1 MTDAHDV
8 TERNREPVTTDNDQT
23 PHSPDDLDDQLPP
36 SLFAPPG
43 RGTPPPLFGP
53 VDEKTPPPGRDP
65 EPVSAPATVPSEKGG
80 GGGTPPLGRTGG
92 GGTPPPLFRPVN
104 DGTPPPETERVPV
117 APEKSGTG
125 STPPPG
131 RTGAGRTP
139 PPLFRPVSDGT
150 PPPVVGPV
158 ADKAVASADAE
169 PARVPDGGKAVPP
182 ATAGPARVQ
191 GGGQATPSGGGGHAS
206 LTGGGDHASPS
217 GGATSPSAPPRT
229 AAPESPN
236 VSLHLGPTP
245 DRTPAGPARSAAED
259 LGAGRPTPAA
269 DGRGPA
275 PAGAA
280 ADGPASAGA
289 AADGPA
295 PASGRPAAGGSGSAR
310 SVADGRG
317 PVSGRPAANGPA
329 SAPARPGAGG
339 PAPTSARSAADGR
352 GPVSGR
358 PSADG
363 PTSTFGR
370 PAADAPTPTRPTPTR
385 PAADGRGPASA
396 RPAVEAGAPAR
407 PAPLDG
413 NLHLKP
419 VRRLRTEPSAEWTP
433 HPSYGAEPESPKRE
447 ARDIPAKGADPGP
460 DTELDL
466 VLDLAPGD
474 RAASATFS
482 VPAPASAPAAS
493 VSPGRRHSVIANETT
508 ASIPVHLLFRDD
520 QEPADGAAAL
530 PGPGAVVHR
539 PAGDRA
545 PATRRPPVP
554 RSPQTRVRPST
565 RPAPVADPRLAER
578 PGPALSGYA
587 ALFAGAAGTAGALA
601 VLWWRGVL
609 PAGWQSAVG
618 LTPRPDL
625 GIGAGAWA
633 ALALLATVVLLA
645 LGGLGRGRV
654 GYAWVLTLFGDYRGS
669 VRRTGLVW
677 VSPLLLRRRVDVR
690 LRHWRS
696 EPLPAVDANGTA
708 LRVVVLV
715 VWRIK
720 DTVRAVLGIEDH
732 EAYLS
737 AQVEAAMARVLSQL
751 PADAFHEDAPTLRDA
766 EAVGDALTRML
777 KADCEPVGVE
787 VYSAQPTGIE
797 YAPEVAAAMQRR
809 RIAAIDSRHRD
820 SVLTS
825 VVDAVDDTVNRLTTR
840 GIVELDDY
848 ERKALVKDLT
858 VAFYTGRSGGG
869 DGA

>member
-1 MTDAHDV
+1 M
-8 TERNREPVTTDNDQT
+8 
-23 PHSPDDLDDQLPP
+23 
-36 SLFAPPG
+36 
-43 RGTPPPLFGP
+43 
-53 VDEKTPPPGRDP
+53 
-65 EPVSAPATVPSEKGG
+65 
-80 GGGTPPLGRTGG
+80 
-92 GGTPPPLFRPVN
+92 
-104 DGTPPPETERVPV
+104 
-117 APEKSGTG
+117 
-125 STPPPG
+125 
-131 RTGAGRTP
+131 
-139 PPLFRPVSDGT
+139 
-150 PPPVVGPV
+150 
-158 ADKAVASADAE
+158 
-169 PARVPDGGKAVPP
+169 
-182 ATAGPARVQ
+182 
-191 GGGQATPSGGGGHAS
+191 
-206 LTGGGDHASPS
+206 
-217 GGATSPSAPPRT
+217 
-229 AAPESPN
+229 
-236 VSLHLGPTP
+236 SLHLGPTP
-245 DRTPAGPARSAAED
+245 DRPASDLLPPEGPAADRPAASTPGRTAADGSAPASERPGAEGRGSVSGRPAAE
-259 LGAGRPTPAA
+259 GPTPVSPRSGAEGTAPASSRSAA

-275 PAGAA
+275 
-280 ADGPASAGA
+280 
-289 AADGPA
+289 
-295 PASGRPAAGGSGSAR
+295 SGRPAAEGPAPVSAR
-310 SVADGRG
+310 SGANELAPASEGPGADGRG
-317 PVSGRPAANGPA
+317 SVSGRPAADG
-329 SAPARPGAGG
+329 SAPVSARPGAEEL
-339 PAPTSARSAADGR
+339 ASARPAADGR
-352 GPVSGR
+352 GPVSG
-358 PSADG
+358 G
-363 PTSTFGR
+363 PAANGPAPASGG
-370 PAADAPTPTRPTPTR
+370 PAADRPAPASPRTAPDGPGSTSIR
-385 PAADGRGPASA
+385 PAADGG
-396 RPAVEAGAPAR
+396 R

-447 ARDIPAKGADPGP
+447 SRGDAGP

-482 VPAPASAPAAS
+482 VPAPTAAPVPATASATATSPN
-493 VSPGRRHSVIANETT
+493 PGRRHSVIANETT

-539 PAGDRA
+539 PGGDRA

-587 ALFAGAAGTAGALA
+587 ALLAGAAGTAGALA

-625 GIGAGAWA
+625 GIGVGAWA

-809 RIAAIDSRHRD
+809 RIAAIDSKHRD

>member
-1 MTDAHDV
+1 MS
-8 TERNREPVTTDNDQT
+8 
-23 PHSPDDLDDQLPP
+23 PHQ
-36 SLFAPPG
+36 
-43 RGTPPPLFGP
+43 
-53 VDEKTPPPGRDP
+53 
-65 EPVSAPATVPSEKGG
+65 
-80 GGGTPPLGRTGG
+80 
-92 GGTPPPLFRPVN
+92 
-104 DGTPPPETERVPV
+104 
-117 APEKSGTG
+117 
-125 STPPPG
+125 
-131 RTGAGRTP
+131 
-139 PPLFRPVSDGT
+139 
-150 PPPVVGPV
+150 
-158 ADKAVASADAE
+158 
-169 PARVPDGGKAVPP
+169 
-182 ATAGPARVQ
+182 
-191 GGGQATPSGGGGHAS
+191 
-206 LTGGGDHASPS
+206 
-217 GGATSPSAPPRT
+217 
-229 AAPESPN
+229 
-236 VSLHLGPTP
+236 GPTP
-245 DRTPAGPARSAAED
+245 APPTPTSDRLAVAGPRADGPGSGSFAAGGPRAD
-259 LGAGRPTPAA
+259 GPGSGRVTADGPAA
-269 DGRGPA
+269 DRPASGRL
-275 PAGAA
+275 A
-280 ADGPASAGA
+280 ADGPRVDGPGSGRVSAGGSVADRSASGSFA
-289 AADGPA
+289 ADGLRADGPA
-295 PASGRPAAGGSGSAR
+295 PSRFAADGPRADGPGSGRVTAGGSAADRSASGSFAADGPRADGPGSGRVTAGGSAADR
-310 SVADGRG
+310 SASGTFAADGLR
-317 PVSGRPAANGPA
+317 ADGPA
-329 SAPARPGAGG
+329 PGGFAADGPRPDGPAPGRVTADSPLPARPVPAADRATPPSPSDRLAASG
-339 PAPTSARSAADGR
+339 PAPAA
-352 GPVSGR
+352 
-358 PSADG
+358 
-363 PTSTFGR
+363 
-370 PAADAPTPTRPTPTR
+370 
-385 PAADGRGPASA
+385 
-396 RPAVEAGAPAR
+396 AR

-433 HPSYGAEPESPKRE
+433 HPSYGAEPGTGKGAAPK
-447 ARDIPAKGADPGP
+447 AVGGHGPQDAPAKGSVDDPGP

-482 VPAPASAPAAS
+482 VPVAVPVPASPTTVPTVPTATS
-493 VSPGRRHSVIANETT
+493 SNSGRRHSVIANETT

-520 QEPADGAAAL
+520 REPAERDEAAAL
-530 PGPGAVVHR
+530 PAAVARR
-539 PAGDRA
+539 PAAGDRA

-554 RSPQTRVRPST
+554 RSAQTQTRVRPST

-587 ALFAGAAGTAGALA
+587 ALLTGVAGIAGGLA
-601 VLWWRGVL
+601 VLWWRGAL
-609 PAGWQSAVG
+609 PAAWQTAAG
-618 LTPRPDL
+618 LTPRADL
-625 GIGAGAWA
+625 GVGVGAWA
-633 ALALLATVVLLA
+633 LLALLATVVLLT

-751 PADAFHEDAPTLRDA
+751 PADAFHEDAPSLRDA

-777 KADCEPVGVE
+777 TADCEPVGVE

-809 RIAAIDSRHRD
+809 RIAAIDSKHRD

>member
-1 MTDAHDV
+1 MTDV
-8 TERNREPVTTDNDQT
+8 TERNREPVTPNDDQT
-23 PHSPDDLDDQLPP
+23 PRTSPTPTPHSLDDQLPP
-36 SLFAPPG
+36 SLFDPPG
-43 RGTPPPLFGP
+43 RGSPPPLFGP
-53 VDEKTPPPGRDP
+53 AVD
-65 EPVSAPATVPSEKGG
+65 
-80 GGGTPPLGRTGG
+80 
-92 GGTPPPLFRPVN
+92 
-104 DGTPPPETERVPV
+104 
-117 APEKSGTG
+117 
-125 STPPPG
+125 
-131 RTGAGRTP
+131 RTP
-139 PPLFRPVSDGT
+139 PPDRELPPRP
-150 PPPVVGPV
+150 
-158 ADKAVASADAE
+158 AAE
-169 PARVPDGGKAVPP
+169 PAPASGPASEPVSEPASASASEPKPGPDAGLPPLFGRADRDPAEAGKVPP
-182 ATAGPARVQ
+182 
-191 GGGQATPSGGGGHAS
+191 
-206 LTGGGDHASPS
+206 
-217 GGATSPSAPPRT
+217 APPRT
-229 AAPESPN
+229 ASPEPPN
-236 VSLHLGPTP
+236 VSLHLGPAP
-245 DRTPAGPARSAAED
+245 DRRTTGPTPATASDGRPEDARAGERPTSGRPAPDRRTTGPTPATAAD
-259 LGAGRPTPAA
+259 GRPAPGGPGGDRPTPA
-269 DGRGPA
+269 
-275 PAGAA
+275 
-280 ADGPASAGA
+280 
-289 AADGPA
+289 
-295 PASGRPAAGGSGSAR
+295 RP
-310 SVADGRG
+310 V
-317 PVSGRPAANGPA
+317 
-329 SAPARPGAGG
+329 
-339 PAPTSARSAADGR
+339 
-352 GPVSGR
+352 
-358 PSADG
+358 
-363 PTSTFGR
+363 
-370 PAADAPTPTRPTPTR
+370 
-385 PAADGRGPASA
+385 
-396 RPAVEAGAPAR
+396 
-407 PAPLDG
+407 PLDG

-433 HPSYGAEPESPKRE
+433 HPSYGAEPEPGKGP
-447 ARDIPAKGADPGP
+447 ARKAPAGRGPEGAPARGSVDGPGP

-482 VPAPASAPAAS
+482 VPVSLPVPTSPTAATPS
-493 VSPGRRHSVIANETT
+493 YPGRRHSVIANETT

-520 QEPADGAAAL
+520 QEPVEPAEPGAVL
-530 PGPGAVVHR
+530 PAAVVHR
-539 PAGDRA
+539 PATGDRS

-554 RSPQTRVRPST
+554 RSPQTRVQPPT

-578 PGPALSGYA
+578 PGPALPGYA
-587 ALFAGAAGTAGALA
+587 ALLVGAAGIAGGLA
-601 VLWWRGVL
+601 VLWWRGAL
-609 PAGWQSAVG
+609 PAAWQTAVG
-618 LTPRPDL
+618 LTPRADL
-625 GIGAGAWA
+625 GVGFGAWA
-633 ALALLATVVLLA
+633 LLALLATVVLLA

-751 PADAFHEDAPTLRDA
+751 PADAFHEDAPSLRDA

-809 RIAAIDSRHRD
+809 RIAAIDSKHRD

-869 DGA
+869 DVA

>member
-1 MTDAHDV
+1 MTDV
-8 TERNREPVTTDNDQT
+8 TERNREPVTPNNDQT
-23 PHSPDDLDDQLPP
+23 PRTTPTPHPLDDHLPP

-43 RGTPPPLFGP
+43 KGSPPPLFGP
-53 VDEKTPPPGRDP
+53 AVTSPTQPEDERAAAPGGELRGAPGGGLRPASDGGLRP
-65 EPVSAPATVPSEKGG
+65 APDGGLAPAPGGGLLGASDGALRAAPGDGLVPAPDGQRRPAPDGGLAPAPDGQLRPAPRAESAPAADVEPGPS
-80 GGGTPPLGRTGG
+80 PR
-92 GGTPPPLFRPVN
+92 
-104 DGTPPPETERVPV
+104 
-117 APEKSGTG
+117 
-125 STPPPG
+125 
-131 RTGAGRTP
+131 AG
-139 PPLFRPVSDGT
+139 
-150 PPPVVGPV
+150 
-158 ADKAVASADAE
+158 K
-169 PARVPDGGKAVPP
+169 
-182 ATAGPARVQ
+182 
-191 GGGQATPSGGGGHAS
+191 
-206 LTGGGDHASPS
+206 
-217 GGATSPSAPPRT
+217 TSPVPPRT
-229 AAPESPN
+229 VTPEPPN
-236 VSLHLGPTP
+236 VSLHLGPAPDRPTGGSTPEGHTP
-245 DRTPAGPARSAAED
+245 DRRP
-259 LGAGRPTPAA
+259 GRPT
-269 DGRGPA
+269 
-275 PAGAA
+275 
-280 ADGPASAGA
+280 
-289 AADGPA
+289 
-295 PASGRPAAGGSGSAR
+295 GGSTP
-310 SVADGRG
+310 D
-317 PVSGRPAANGPA
+317 RP
-329 SAPARPGAGG
+329 APARPA
-339 PAPTSARSAADGR
+339 PDLPTSAS
-352 GPVSGR
+352 
-358 PSADG
+358 
-363 PTSTFGR
+363 
-370 PAADAPTPTRPTPTR
+370 
-385 PAADGRGPASA
+385 
-396 RPAVEAGAPAR
+396 APAR

-433 HPSYGAEPESPKRE
+433 HPSYGAEPGAGKGPVKKASAERESQ
-447 ARDIPAKGADPGP
+447 AVPAKGPVDDSGP

-482 VPAPASAPAAS
+482 VPVSVPVPASGTAPVPASASASASGTGTGAGAGSRTGAPATTTAAT
-493 VSPGRRHSVIANETT
+493 PPYPARRHSVIANETT

-520 QEPADGAAAL
+520 QEPAEAAAL
-530 PGPGAVVHR
+530 PAAVVRR
-539 PAGDRA
+539 PAGGDRA

-554 RSPQTRVRPST
+554 RSPQTRVQPST

-578 PGPALSGYA
+578 PGPALPGYA
-587 ALFAGAAGTAGALA
+587 ALLTGAAGIAGGLA
-601 VLWWRGVL
+601 VLWWRGAL
-609 PAGWQSAVG
+609 PAAWQNAVG

-625 GIGAGAWA
+625 GIGVGAWA
-633 ALALLATVVLLA
+633 LLALLATVVLLA

-751 PADAFHEDAPTLRDA
+751 PADAFHEDAPSLRDA

-809 RIAAIDSRHRD
+809 RIAAIDSKHRD

-825 VVDAVDDTVNRLTTR
+825 VVDAVDDTVNRLTSR

>member
-1 MTDAHDV
+1 MTPND
-8 TERNREPVTTDNDQT
+8 DQT
-23 PHSPDDLDDQLPP
+23 PRTSPTPTPTPHSLDDQLPP
-36 SLFAPPG
+36 SLFDPPG
-43 RGTPPPLFGP
+43 RGSPPPLFGP
-53 VDEKTPPPGRDP
+53 AVD
-65 EPVSAPATVPSEKGG
+65 
-80 GGGTPPLGRTGG
+80 
-92 GGTPPPLFRPVN
+92 
-104 DGTPPPETERVPV
+104 
-117 APEKSGTG
+117 
-125 STPPPG
+125 
-131 RTGAGRTP
+131 RTP
-139 PPLFRPVSDGT
+139 PPDRELPPRPAAEPD
-150 PPPVVGPV
+150 PEPD
-158 ADKAVASADAE
+158 AASAPRAS
-169 PARVPDGGKAVPP
+169 VPP
-182 ATAGPARVQ
+182 SPPASEPKPGPDAGLPPLFGRADQDPAEA
-191 GGGQATPSGGGGHAS
+191 GEAPPAPPGT
-206 LTGGGDHASPS
+206 
-217 GGATSPSAPPRT
+217 TSPEP
-229 AAPESPN
+229 PN
-236 VSLHLGPTP
+236 VSLHLGPAP
-245 DRTPAGPARSAAED
+245 DRRTTGPTPATASDGRAAPGGSGGD
-259 LGAGRPTPAA
+259 RPTPA
-269 DGRGPA
+269 
-275 PAGAA
+275 
-280 ADGPASAGA
+280 
-289 AADGPA
+289 
-295 PASGRPAAGGSGSAR
+295 RP
-310 SVADGRG
+310 V
-317 PVSGRPAANGPA
+317 
-329 SAPARPGAGG
+329 
-339 PAPTSARSAADGR
+339 
-352 GPVSGR
+352 
-358 PSADG
+358 
-363 PTSTFGR
+363 
-370 PAADAPTPTRPTPTR
+370 
-385 PAADGRGPASA
+385 
-396 RPAVEAGAPAR
+396 
-407 PAPLDG
+407 PLDG

-433 HPSYGAEPESPKRE
+433 HPSYGAEPEPGKGP
-447 ARDIPAKGADPGP
+447 ARKAPAGRGPEGAPARGPVDGPGP

-482 VPAPASAPAAS
+482 VPVSLPVPTSPTAATPS
-493 VSPGRRHSVIANETT
+493 HPGRRHSVIANETT

-520 QEPADGAAAL
+520 QEPVEPAE
-530 PGPGAVVHR
+530 PGAVLPAAVVRR
-539 PAGDRA
+539 PATGDRS

-554 RSPQTRVRPST
+554 RAPQTRVQPPT

-578 PGPALSGYA
+578 PGPALPGYA
-587 ALFAGAAGTAGALA
+587 ALLVGAAGIAGGLA

-609 PAGWQSAVG
+609 PAAWQTAVG
-618 LTPRPDL
+618 LTPRSDL
-625 GIGAGAWA
+625 GVGFGAWA
-633 ALALLATVVLLA
+633 LLALLATVVLLA

-715 VWRIK
+715 VWRIT

-751 PADAFHEDAPTLRDA
+751 PADAFHEDAPSLRDA

-809 RIAAIDSRHRD
+809 RIAAIDSKHRD

>member
-1 MTDAHDV
+1 MF
-8 TERNREPVTTDNDQT
+8 RPVGEET
-23 PHSPDDLDDQLPP
+23 LPP
-36 SLFAPPG
+36 
-43 RGTPPPLFGP
+43 
-53 VDEKTPPPGRDP
+53 EKEG
-65 EPVSAPATVPSEKGG
+65 A
-80 GGGTPPLGRTGG
+80 
-92 GGTPPPLFRPVN
+92 GGTPPPLFRPVA
-104 DGTPPPETERVPV
+104 D
-117 APEKSGTG
+117 
-125 STPPPG
+125 
-131 RTGAGRTP
+131 RTP
-139 PPLFRPVSDGT
+139 PP
-150 PPPVVGPV
+150 
-158 ADKAVASADAE
+158 DAE
-169 PARVPDGGKAVPP
+169 PARGPESEPARGPEGEPARVPGRAPERVPGGGKASPP
-182 ATAGPARVQ
+182 
-191 GGGQATPSGGGGHAS
+191 
-206 LTGGGDHASPS
+206 GGDKAPS
-217 GGATSPSAPPRT
+217 TPPRT
-229 AAPESPN
+229 VTPEGPA
-236 VSLHLGPTP
+236 VSLHLGPAP
-245 DRTPAGPARSAAED
+245 DRPASD
-259 LGAGRPTPAA
+259 LLPPEGPAA
-269 DGRGPA
+269 DRPTASTPGRT
-275 PAGAA
+275 A
-280 ADGPASAGA
+280 ADGS
-289 AADGPA
+289 A
-295 PASGRPAAGGSGSAR
+295 PASERPG
-310 SVADGRG
+310 ADGRG
-317 PVSGRPAANGPA
+317 PVS
-329 SAPARPGAGG
+329 S
-339 PAPTSARSAADGR
+339 RSAADGR

-358 PSADG
+358 PAAEGPASVSARSGAEGPAPVSSRSAAGGRGPISSRPAGDG
-363 PTSTFGR
+363 RGPVSGR
-370 PAADAPTPTRPTPTR
+370 PAGEGPAPASSR
-385 PAADGRGPASA
+385 PAADGRGPVSGGPAANGPTPISERPGA
-396 RPAVEAGAPAR
+396 DRPAPASSRTAPDGPGSTSIRPAADSGR

-447 ARDIPAKGADPGP
+447 SRGDAGP

-482 VPAPASAPAAS
+482 VPAPAAAPVAATASATATTATSPNPA
-493 VSPGRRHSVIANETT
+493 RRHSVIANETT

-539 PAGDRA
+539 TAGDRA

-554 RSPQTRVRPST
+554 RTPQTRVRPST

-587 ALFAGAAGTAGALA
+587 ALLAGAAGTAGALA

-609 PAGWQSAVG
+609 PADWQSAVG

-625 GIGAGAWA
+625 GIGVGAWA

-809 RIAAIDSRHRD
+809 RIAAIDSKHRD

>member
-1 MTDAHDV
+1 MTDV
-8 TERNREPVTTDNDQT
+8 TERNREPVTPNNDQPPRTTPTPT
-23 PHSPDDLDDQLPP
+23 PHPLDDHLPP

-43 RGTPPPLFGP
+43 KGSPPPLFGP
-53 VDEKTPPPGRDP
+53 VASSPAEPEDERADAPGGGGMPAPDGELPGAPGGERRPAPGAELSDVP
-65 EPVSAPATVPSEKGG
+65 GVGLRPAPDGGLAPAPDGQLPRSPRAESAPAADAGPGPSPRAGT
-80 GGGTPPLGRTGG
+80 TPP
-92 GGTPPPLFRPVN
+92 V
-104 DGTPPPETERVPV
+104 
-117 APEKSGTG
+117 
-125 STPPPG
+125 
-131 RTGAGRTP
+131 
-139 PPLFRPVSDGT
+139 
-150 PPPVVGPV
+150 
-158 ADKAVASADAE
+158 
-169 PARVPDGGKAVPP
+169 
-182 ATAGPARVQ
+182 
-191 GGGQATPSGGGGHAS
+191 
-206 LTGGGDHASPS
+206 
-217 GGATSPSAPPRT
+217 PPRT
-229 AAPESPN
+229 VTPEPPN

-245 DRTPAGPARSAAED
+245 DRRTGGSTPVSPSGGSAAED
-259 LGAGRPTPAA
+259 RTTDRPAGSPTPARPAPDRRPDRRTEGPTQAHPTPDRPTPAH
-269 DGRGPA
+269 PT
-275 PAGAA
+275 
-280 ADGPASAGA
+280 
-289 AADGPA
+289 
-295 PASGRPAAGGSGSAR
+295 
-310 SVADGRG
+310 
-317 PVSGRPAANGPA
+317 
-329 SAPARPGAGG
+329 
-339 PAPTSARSAADGR
+339 PTSAS
-352 GPVSGR
+352 
-358 PSADG
+358 
-363 PTSTFGR
+363 
-370 PAADAPTPTRPTPTR
+370 
-385 PAADGRGPASA
+385 
-396 RPAVEAGAPAR
+396 APAR

-433 HPSYGAEPESPKRE
+433 HPSYGADPGAGKGARTKASAERESR
-447 ARDIPAKGADPGP
+447 AVPAKGPVDDSGP

-482 VPAPASAPAAS
+482 VPVSVPVPASGTAPVPTPTSASGTGTGTGTGAGAGSRTGAPATTTAATPPYPA
-493 VSPGRRHSVIANETT
+493 RRHSVIANETT

-520 QEPADGAAAL
+520 QEPAEAAAL
-530 PGPGAVVHR
+530 PAAVVRR
-539 PAGDRA
+539 PAGGDRA

-554 RSPQTRVRPST
+554 RSPQTRVQPST

-578 PGPALSGYA
+578 PGPALPGYA
-587 ALFAGAAGTAGALA
+587 ALLTGAAGIAGGLA
-601 VLWWRGVL
+601 VLWWRGAL
-609 PAGWQSAVG
+609 PAAWQNAVG

-633 ALALLATVVLLA
+633 LLALLTTVVLLA

-751 PADAFHEDAPTLRDA
+751 PADAFHEDAPSLRDA

-809 RIAAIDSRHRD
+809 RIAAIDSKHRD

-825 VVDAVDDTVNRLTTR
+825 VVDAVDDTVNRLTSR

>member
-1 MTDAHDV
+1 MAD
-8 TERNREPVTTDNDQT
+8 
-23 PHSPDDLDDQLPP
+23 
-36 SLFAPPG
+36 
-43 RGTPPPLFGP
+43 
-53 VDEKTPPPGRDP
+53 
-65 EPVSAPATVPSEKGG
+65 
-80 GGGTPPLGRTGG
+80 
-92 GGTPPPLFRPVN
+92 
-104 DGTPPPETERVPV
+104 
-117 APEKSGTG
+117 
-125 STPPPG
+125 
-131 RTGAGRTP
+131 RTP
-139 PPLFRPVSDGT
+139 PP
-150 PPPVVGPV
+150 
-158 ADKAVASADAE
+158 DAE
-169 PARVPDGGKAVPP
+169 PARGREGKSARGQEGKP
-182 ATAGPARVQ
+182 ARGPESEPARRPESGPARVPGREPERVP
-191 GGGQATPSGGGGHAS
+191 GGGKAS
-206 LTGGGDHASPS
+206 PPGGDKAPS
-217 GGATSPSAPPRT
+217 TPPRT
-229 AAPESPN
+229 VTPESPA
-236 VSLHLGPTP
+236 VSLHLGPAP
-245 DRTPAGPARSAAED
+245 DRPASD
-259 LGAGRPTPAA
+259 LLSPEGPAA
-269 DGRGPA
+269 DRPAASAPGRT
-275 PAGAA
+275 A
-280 ADGPASAGA
+280 ADG
-289 AADGPA
+289 
-295 PASGRPAAGGSGSAR
+295 SAR
-310 SVADGRG
+310 ASERPGAEGRG
-317 PVSGRPAANGPA
+317 PVSGGPAANGPA
-329 SAPARPGAGG
+329 PVSARPA
-339 PAPTSARSAADGR
+339 ANRPTPISA
-352 GPVSGR
+352 
-358 PSADG
+358 
-363 PTSTFGR
+363 R
-370 PAADAPTPTRPTPTR
+370 PAADRPAPASPRNAPDGPGSTSIR
-385 PAADGRGPASA
+385 PAADGG
-396 RPAVEAGAPAR
+396 R

-447 ARDIPAKGADPGP
+447 SRGDAGP

-482 VPAPASAPAAS
+482 VPAPTAAPVAATASATATTATSPN
-493 VSPGRRHSVIANETT
+493 PGRRHSVIANETT

-539 PAGDRA
+539 PGGDRA

-587 ALFAGAAGTAGALA
+587 ALLAGAAGTAGALA

-625 GIGAGAWA
+625 GIGVGAWA

-809 RIAAIDSRHRD
+809 RIAAIDSKHRD

>member
-1 MTDAHDV
+1 MTDV
-8 TERNREPVTTDNDQT
+8 TERNRAPVTPNNDQPPRTTPTPT
-23 PHSPDDLDDQLPP
+23 PHPLDDHLPP

-43 RGTPPPLFGP
+43 KGSPPPLFGP
-53 VDEKTPPPGRDP
+53 VVARPTEPKDERADAPGAPVGERRPAPGAELSGAPGGARPPAPGAEPTP
-65 EPVSAPATVPSEKGG
+65 
-80 GGGTPPLGRTGG
+80 
-92 GGTPPPLFRPVN
+92 
-104 DGTPPPETERVPV
+104 
-117 APEKSGTG
+117 
-125 STPPPG
+125 
-131 RTGAGRTP
+131 
-139 PPLFRPVSDGT
+139 
-150 PPPVVGPV
+150 
-158 ADKAVASADAE
+158 ASDAE
-169 PARVPDGGKAVPP
+169 PAPSPRAGTTPP
-182 ATAGPARVQ
+182 
-191 GGGQATPSGGGGHAS
+191 
-206 LTGGGDHASPS
+206 
-217 GGATSPSAPPRT
+217 APPRT
-229 AAPESPN
+229 VTPEPPN

-245 DRTPAGPARSAAED
+245 DRRTEGSTPASPSGGSGGSAPEDRPAGS
-259 LGAGRPTPAA
+259 PTPARPA
-269 DGRGPA
+269 PDRGPGRPAEGPA
-275 PAGAA
+275 PG
-280 ADGPASAGA
+280 GRT
-289 AADGPA
+289 A
-295 PASGRPAAGGSGSAR
+295 PEDRTPDR
-310 SVADGRG
+310 
-317 PVSGRPAANGPA
+317 
-329 SAPARPGAGG
+329 
-339 PAPTSARSAADGR
+339 PTSAS
-352 GPVSGR
+352 
-358 PSADG
+358 
-363 PTSTFGR
+363 
-370 PAADAPTPTRPTPTR
+370 
-385 PAADGRGPASA
+385 
-396 RPAVEAGAPAR
+396 APAR

-433 HPSYGAEPESPKRE
+433 HPSYGAEPRAGKRPDKKASAERESR
-447 ARDIPAKGADPGP
+447 AVPAKGPVDDSGP

-482 VPAPASAPAAS
+482 VPVSVPVPASASPSGTGAGAAAGGGAGAEAGGRTGAPITTTAATPPYPA
-493 VSPGRRHSVIANETT
+493 RRHSVIANETT

-520 QEPADGAAAL
+520 QEPAEATAL
-530 PGPGAVVHR
+530 PAAVVRR
-539 PAGDRA
+539 PAGGDRA

-554 RSPQTRVRPST
+554 RSPQTRVQPST

-578 PGPALSGYA
+578 PGPALPGYA
-587 ALFAGAAGTAGALA
+587 ALLAGAAGIAGGLA
-601 VLWWRGVL
+601 VLWWRGAL
-609 PAGWQSAVG
+609 PAAWQNAVG

-633 ALALLATVVLLA
+633 LLALLATVVLLA

-677 VSPLLLRRRVDVR
+677 VSPLLLRHRVDVR

-751 PADAFHEDAPTLRDA
+751 PADAFHEDAPSLRDA

-809 RIAAIDSRHRD
+809 RIAAIDSKHRD

>member
-1 MTDAHDV
+1 MTPND
-8 TERNREPVTTDNDQT
+8 DQT
-23 PHSPDDLDDQLPP
+23 PRTSSTPTPSPHSLDDQLPP
-36 SLFAPPG
+36 SLFDPPG
-43 RGTPPPLFGP
+43 RGSPPPLFGP
-53 VDEKTPPPGRDP
+53 AVDRTPTPDRERAPRPAAEPGPTSEPDAKPGPASEP
-65 EPVSAPATVPSEKGG
+65 EPEPEPDAKPGPDAG
-80 GGGTPPLGRTGG
+80 L
-92 GGTPPPLFRPVN
+92 PPLF
-104 DGTPPPETERVPV
+104 
-117 APEKSGTG
+117 
-125 STPPPG
+125 G
-131 RTGAGRTP
+131 RADQDPAEAG
-139 PPLFRPVSDGT
+139 
-150 PPPVVGPV
+150 
-158 ADKAVASADAE
+158 K
-169 PARVPDGGKAVPP
+169 VPP
-182 ATAGPARVQ
+182 
-191 GGGQATPSGGGGHAS
+191 
-206 LTGGGDHASPS
+206 
-217 GGATSPSAPPRT
+217 APPRT
-229 AAPESPN
+229 GSPEPPN
-236 VSLHLGPTP
+236 VSLHLGPAP
-245 DRTPAGPARSAAED
+245 DRRTTGPTPAATSDGRAAPGGP
-259 LGAGRPTPAA
+259 GGGRPTPA
-269 DGRGPA
+269 
-275 PAGAA
+275 
-280 ADGPASAGA
+280 
-289 AADGPA
+289 
-295 PASGRPAAGGSGSAR
+295 RP
-310 SVADGRG
+310 V
-317 PVSGRPAANGPA
+317 
-329 SAPARPGAGG
+329 
-339 PAPTSARSAADGR
+339 
-352 GPVSGR
+352 
-358 PSADG
+358 
-363 PTSTFGR
+363 
-370 PAADAPTPTRPTPTR
+370 
-385 PAADGRGPASA
+385 
-396 RPAVEAGAPAR
+396 
-407 PAPLDG
+407 PLDG

-419 VRRLRTEPSAEWTP
+419 VRRSRTEPSAEWTP
-433 HPSYGAEPESPKRE
+433 HPSYGAEPEPGKGP
-447 ARDIPAKGADPGP
+447 ARKAPAGRGPEGAPARGSVDGPGP

-482 VPAPASAPAAS
+482 VPVSLPVPTSPSAATPS
-493 VSPGRRHSVIANETT
+493 YPGRRHSVIANETT

-520 QEPADGAAAL
+520 QEPGAAAVL
-530 PGPGAVVHR
+530 PAAVVRR
-539 PAGDRA
+539 PVAGDRS
-545 PATRRPPVP
+545 PATRLPPVP
-554 RSPQTRVRPST
+554 RSPQTRVQPPT

-578 PGPALSGYA
+578 PGPALPGYA
-587 ALFAGAAGTAGALA
+587 ALLVGAAGIAGGLA
-601 VLWWRGVL
+601 VLWWRGAL
-609 PAGWQSAVG
+609 PAAWQTAVG

-625 GIGAGAWA
+625 GIGVGVWA
-633 ALALLATVVLLA
+633 LLALLATVVLLA

-751 PADAFHEDAPTLRDA
+751 PADAFHEDAPSLRDA

-809 RIAAIDSRHRD
+809 RIAAIDSKHRD